1 MGTLFPICSRRQL
14 SGWGHS
20 VFFTM
25 SRRDNRGDTAIPH
38 VVLHSFAG
46 FKTTGG
52 TLEDPC
58 VGC

>member
-25 SRRDNRGDTAIPH
+25 SRRETGGHSHPPN
-38 VVLHSFAG
+38 VVIHSFAG